1 VALAEAAAPLSGAS
15 YPQLHT
21 SNIEHQMTNA
31 ELAARLEDVRTYTAQ
46 ELGGHL
52 FVSPRGDRKSTDSI
66 LVSVETRDAII
77 AALRAK

>member
-1 VALAEAAAPLSGAS
+1 
-15 YPQLHT
+15 
-21 SNIEHQMTNA
+21 MTNA